1 MLGRLLMS
9 DLGQALNDVY
19 GEVDKLS
26 IAWETLDKQNKLKVF
41 DLAALEDKVLK
52 VTTEVSTF

>member
-1 MLGRLLMS
+1 M
-9 DLGQALNDVY
+9 Y

-26 IAWETLDKQNKLKVF
+26 VAWETLDKQNKLKVF

-52 VTTEVSTF
+52 VTTEVSLFET

>member
-1 MLGRLLMS
+1 MGG
-9 DLGQALNDVY
+9 LGQALNDVY

-52 VTTEVSTF
+52 VTTEVSPF